1 MGNAQSS
8 EHRHFL
14 QLLCYLLKTK
24 GISYTQGQ
32 IEDFIETV
40 IQFNPWFPEHGTLD
54 PDSWKQIRENVKRAH
69 QRGEN
74 ISRHF
79 FGM

>member
-1 MGNAQSS
+1 
-8 EHRHFL
+8 
-14 QLLCYLLKTK
+14 LLKSK

-54 PDSWKQIRENVKRAH
+54 TDSWKQIGENINRAH

-74 ISRHF
+74 ISIHF
-79 FGM
+79 LTCGPPFIIAWEL